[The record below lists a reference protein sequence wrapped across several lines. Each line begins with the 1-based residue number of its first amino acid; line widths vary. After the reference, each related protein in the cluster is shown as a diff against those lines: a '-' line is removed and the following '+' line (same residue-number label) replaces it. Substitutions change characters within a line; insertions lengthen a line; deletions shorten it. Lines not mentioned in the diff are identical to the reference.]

1 MKKFLVFD
9 CSSYLSSFKLKYSTQ
24 FNNFVKNFAVY
35 FTFNL
40 DKVMTVYVDFRVLS
54 PCERICEDG
63 VVAGTTG
70 IIRLFKVA

>member
-1 MKKFLVFD
+1 
-9 CSSYLSSFKLKYSTQ
+9 
-24 FNNFVKNFAVY
+24 VKNFAVY

-70 IIRLFKVA
+70 IIKLFRVA

>member
-1 MKKFLVFD
+1 
-9 CSSYLSSFKLKYSTQ
+9 
-24 FNNFVKNFAVY
+24 VKIFAVY

-54 PCERICEDG
+54 SCERTCEDG

-70 IIRLFKVA
+70 IIRLLKIA